1 MVENPNNPILNLDV
15 QKMQSWITPAKL
27 MYEGDKGYNQ
37 PFKLTNA
44 WNEYT
49 VTAENLCFSAR
60 KPDIASSLTSSVTFS
75 QRPIIASRDERHIL
89 SSRTY
94 SPASF
99 KLVMVF
105 DIFFY
110 QAKT

>member
-60 KPDIASSLTSSVTFS
+60 KPDNQLIEVENE
-75 QRPIIASRDERHIL
+75 PSR
-89 SSRTY
+89 
-94 SPASF
+94 F
-99 KLVMVF
+99 KLEDGIWYF
-105 DIFFY
+105 KLPDELTKKFCLS
-110 QAKT
+110 